1 MRLLAPIYTK
11 VSRITTLD
19 IIEVFQKFLLDTI
32 NAAWTYI
39 T

>member
-1 MRLLAPIYTK
+1 MCLLAPIYTK

-32 NAAWTYI
+32 NTAWTYI